1 MMNIFGIFPKNKIIE
16 DDNSSESEES
26 EEFDL
31 DTYIFGEPIYSTK
44 VFDGIH
50 YEKYI
55 TKISKIKNVVNKW
68 EFNRKVSQE
77 HVDNIKKSVLS
88 QKFPYFMG
96 SIKIVKID
104 DDDYRL
110 IDGQHRVESIWQLR
124 ESDFDFDMDVEV
136 DLYHLL
142 NAEDNLLVKELFK
155 CANNNKN
162 VEDKDVPSTK
172 IIKVID
178 ALVKKW
184 PNNIKT
190 KENAGAY
197 KPNVT
202 SRELYLKLKPII
214 NMSNLDSESIIK
226 KIYVLNDRIGDTKLR
241 QLFGRDKVA
250 ERKLKIHEKAE
261 KHKFYL
267 NMDCIMNID
276 WWVNQ
281 V

>member
-31 DTYIFGEPIYSTK
+31 DTYIFGEPIYSAK

-110 IDGQHRVESIWQLR
+110 IDGYR
-124 ESDFDFDMDVEV
+124 
-136 DLYHLL
+136 
-142 NAEDNLLVKELFK
+142 
-155 CANNNKN
+155 
-162 VEDKDVPSTK
+162 
-172 IIKVID
+172 
-178 ALVKKW
+178 
-184 PNNIKT
+184 
-190 KENAGAY
+190 
-197 KPNVT
+197 
-202 SRELYLKLKPII
+202 
-214 NMSNLDSESIIK
+214 
-226 KIYVLNDRIGDTKLR
+226 
-241 QLFGRDKVA
+241 
-250 ERKLKIHEKAE
+250 
-261 KHKFYL
+261 
-267 NMDCIMNID
+267 
-276 WWVNQ
+276 
-281 V
+281 